1 MIFKEYEMFTY
12 NEQAFASAVLKT
24 ADLILKDRVKEI
36 FTNFETIKSMRD
48 SMIRTLKHLIL
59 LEDFPGYTAEQKGRL
74 SGLFNTVNDYISDTL
89 TKHNDP
95 QLLLLALEVCKEVNE
110 TKPYMIEPVLKLYST
125 FATEKPT
132 AIMEK
137 TTTEHVLLCFDIL
150 NNAMYV
156 GNFNYASFIKITLV
170 IFNAGI
176 VCNQMQLAQRIS
188 GWIVPNK
195 ENGAKQVPALSDEVV
210 REILYNFGRSAA
222 HSIIDFSSVHRSM
235 VNTYA
240 SRIGLERFPG
250 KASNEF
256 VVRSWYFDK
265 RSDLLQDRSN
275 IFDFITNENNW
286 FSIAGANIIPL
297 FTEIIMS
304 FVVCPGELSLSKG
317 STCLAHAGWALPQS
331 DMEIVSE
338 RTKSTPIINDANNFI
353 RLSRSESDTFK
364 KDFIEAIQEVIHDE
378 EVPVQQIFETILT
391 NVWRSLSQTTQAE
404 YTEKIKTL
412 LAKDVFVEQ
421 RFNHANAVSSFL
433 MGAFKCE
440 PKILL
445 SHETLRFLGRTYN
458 AWHVMLQ
465 WLQRDY
471 SNGLGGNK
479 DVWVNTARMYQEL
492 NEYDNY
498 LSLLAEEIPETK
510 AGFICEDFCQYIR
523 AKDEYITKRRERE
536 TMPESRVWE
545 DNYIECC
552 KKLGQFEVL
561 RDYAISTQNTGM
573 CLEMDIRLNDMQH
586 IKEVVSDATN
596 EEDFGMNNVIAQ
608 TLLKLGDKTEQIG
621 REISEALVVGIMN
634 QWLSLPLSSDR
645 AHLKAYNL
653 MQQNFEIKQVDT
665 IVKTRSEKTAK
676 SILIQWRDRLPNQW
690 EDISVWNDFFSW
702 RKAGAASIFRAL
714 SMNYT
719 SPHETAW
726 CIDKQSHIFRKHFMP
741 ESCLGTLQKIY
752 KLPDIEI
759 TEAYYK
765 LKNQIKCQVEIGRPE
780 MGLNVVH
787 GINMDF
793 FTQGQEADFF
803 RLKGDLLHAIGRPN
817 EAYTAFKNAV
827 ELCPC
832 LSPVWSSWGNFCKEQ
847 LEKILSGVQIGPGY
861 PMGEDATQWALS
873 SVASFMT
880 VNIRCITYIVCTF
893 SFLSRFYFSRR

>member
-1 MIFKEYEMFTY
+1 MFTY

-24 ADLILKDRVKEI
+24 ADLILKDRIKEI

-48 SMIRTLKHLIL
+48 SLIRMLKHLIL
-59 LEDFPGYTAEQKGRL
+59 LENFPGYTAEQKGRL
-74 SGLFNTVNDYISDTL
+74 ASLFRIVNDYISDTL
-89 TKHNDP
+89 TKHSDH
-95 QLLLLALEVCKEVNE
+95 QLLTLALEVCKEVNE
-110 TKPYMIEPVLKLYST
+110 TKPYMIEPVLKLYNMY
-125 FATEKPT
+125 ATEKQVGN
-132 AIMEK
+132 MEK
-137 TTTEHVLLCFDIL
+137 SLTEHILLCFDIL

-156 GNFNYASFIKITLV
+156 GNFNYAIFIRLTLS

-176 VCNQMQLAQRIS
+176 VFNPMQLAQRIS
-188 GWIVPNK
+188 GWVVPNK
-195 ENGAKQVPALSDEVV
+195 ENGAKQVPALADEVI
-210 REILYNFGRSAA
+210 REILYSFGRSAA

-250 KASNEF
+250 KTSNEF

-265 RSDLLQDRSN
+265 RSSILQDRSN
-275 IFDFITNENNW
+275 IFDFITDEKNW
-286 FSIAGANIIPL
+286 ASIAGVNIIPL
-297 FTEIIMS
+297 FTELIMS

-331 DMEIVSE
+331 HMEVVTE
-338 RTKSTPIINDANNFI
+338 RTKSTPIINDANNLI

-391 NVWRSLSQTTQAE
+391 NVWKSLPQSSQAE
-404 YTEKIKTL
+404 YTEKIKAL
-412 LAKDVFVEQ
+412 LISDVFAEQ
-421 RFNHANAVSSFL
+421 RFNHVNAINSFL

-440 PKILL
+440 PKIVLP
-445 SHETLRFLGRTYN
+445 HETLRFLGRSYN
-458 AWHVMLQ
+458 GWNVVLQ

-471 SNGLGGNK
+471 PSGSGGSK
-479 DVWVNTARMYQEL
+479 DVWVKTARMYKEL

-498 LSLLAEEIPETK
+498 LSLLAAEIPEAK
-510 AGFICEDFCQYIR
+510 EGFICEDFCQYIR
-523 AKDEYITKRRERE
+523 AKDVYITKRRERD
-536 TMPESRVWE
+536 TMPESKVWE

-552 KKLGQFEVL
+552 KKLGQFEAL
-561 RDYAISTQNTGM
+561 RDYAVSTQNTGM
-573 CLEMDIRLNDMQH
+573 CLEMDIRLNDLQR
-586 IKEVVSDATN
+586 IKEDVFEGLN

-608 TLLKLGDKTEQIG
+608 ALVKLGDKNEQIG

-634 QWLSLPLSSDR
+634 QWLSLPLASDR

-653 MQQNFEIKQVDT
+653 MQQNFEIKQADT
-665 IVKTRSEKTAK
+665 VMKTHSDKSAKT
-676 SILIQWRDRLPNQW
+676 IFTQWRDRLPNQW

-702 RKAGAASIFRAL
+702 RKAGSGSIFRSL
-714 SMNYT
+714 SINYA

-726 CIDKQSHIFRKHFMP
+726 CIDKHSHVFRKHFMP

-759 TEAYYK
+759 SEAYCK
-765 LKNQIKCQVEIGRPE
+765 LKNQIKCHVDIGRPE
-780 MGLNVVH
+780 MGLNVIY

-793 FTQGQEADFF
+793 FTQAQEADFF
-803 RLKGDLLHAIGRPN
+803 RLKGDLLYAIGRPN
-817 EAYTAFKNAV
+817 EAYTAFKNSV

-832 LSPVWSSWGNFCKEQ
+832 LSPVWSSWGIFCKEQ
-847 LEKILSGVQIGPGY
+847 LEKILSGVHIGPGY
-861 PMGEDATQWALS
+861 PMGEDVTQWALS

-880 VNIRCITYIVCTF
+880 VNKIK
-893 SFLSRFYFSRR
+893 